1 MVQGLGLCA
10 STSEGMSSIPGQ
22 RTKILH
28 AAWHG
33 LHIYTHTH
41 TDTHTEQKQLLFYI
55 TEFHSKFTE
64 NPLKKSHY
72 INTPL
77 DVMSPSIT
85 INFYSVLCLKKK
97 KKKNSSKEFLI
108 NQPPLPSQSLSSL
121 IQSNF
126 YSMKTLLSEPHLHLT
141 KTSNSFRLHDV
152 SAHRHC

>member
-97 KKKNSSKEFLI
+97 KKKKKKLFQGIFNTSTSTSF
-108 NQPPLPSQSLSSL
+108 SVSLKPNPVKLLFNENTLVRATSTPYQDQQF
-121 IQSNF
+121 IQI
-126 YSMKTLLSEPHLHLT
+126 T
-141 KTSNSFRLHDV
+141 
-152 SAHRHC
+152 